1 MRTLLDPFSFLVVSL
16 AGWMNQHLQY
26 GLLCSTQSGSEFH
39 LRIYAPGLDR
49 SESNRQQRGYK
60 LVVPVSQSLWARNG
74 GTIITEPPI
83 GGTHWVLWF
92 QWRTAAKRRQ
102 PEFDASHSL
111 KARGSEFDV
120 R

>member
-39 LRIYAPGLDR
+39 LRIDAPGLDR

-74 GTIITEPPI
+74 GTNLQLAELTGFYGFN
-83 GGTHWVLWF
+83 GGL
-92 QWRTAAKRRQ
+92 QQRGGSQNSRQ
-102 PEFDASHSL
+102 VI
-111 KARGSEFDV
+111 R
-120 R
+120 